1 MIVNFRQ
8 LETLKTLA
16 QHGADKSF
24 IPVTTARLASW
35 LSISQQSA
43 SNKLRELLDDR
54 LIERRWGH
62 RSNQVMLTKS
72 GIGALY
78 GEYNELK
85 AIFEDSMGD
94 IELTGAL
101 VSGIGEGRYYITHP
115 GYSKQFK
122 AKLGFMPRFGTFNLR
137 LVPKDLPRFNHL
149 RERPGLA
156 IEQFVS
162 EGRTFGSGKCFR
174 AIIGEVE
181 CAIMIPSRTH
191 YSDILEVISHSNL
204 RQILGVKDGDMVKIV
219 ISSD

>member
-8 LETLKTLA
+8 LETLKLLA
-16 QHGADKSF
+16 QRGADNAF
-24 IPVTTARLASW
+24 IPVTTSQLASW
-35 LSISQQSA
+35 LSVSQQSA
-43 SNKLRELLDDR
+43 SNRLRELLDGG

-78 GEYNELK
+78 GEFNELR
-85 AIFEDSMGD
+85 ALFEESQGD
-94 IELTGAL
+94 VEISGTL
-101 VSGIGEGRYYITHP
+101 VSGIGEGKYYITHP

-122 AKLGFMPRFGTFNLR
+122 AKLGFVPRFGTFNLR
-137 LVPKDLPRFNHL
+137 LDPKDMPRFNHL
-149 RERPGLA
+149 REKPGLA

-162 EGRTFGSGKCFR
+162 EGRTFGPGKCFR
-174 AIIGEVE
+174 ARIGDVD
-181 CAIMIPSRTH
+181 CAIMIPGRTH

-204 RQILGVKDGDMVKIV
+204 RQALGAKDGDTVKIV